1 MNPYLEL
8 GQIVNV
14 KGLKGEVK
22 VNPFTENIERF
33 EELKTVLIKFKNE
46 NKEFEIEKVGY
57 HKNQVILK
65 FKGINTVEEAEK
77 LRNSYILIDRNDLEP
92 LEEGV
97 YYITDLLGLEV
108 YTEDGT
114 LLGKVD
120 DIYNTG
126 SNDIYVVKDDLGKQK
141 LLPGIP
147 EVLKNVDLEHGKTIV
162 NLIFVSRSGSMFT
175 AQSEMMRN
183 RSFSG
188 ISKTDAWL
196 SRLPSSFR
204 PFSLSR
210 MAFMK
215 VEVCISPF
223 MGISASPQ

>member
-1 MNPYLEL
+1 MNSYLEL

-77 LRNSYILIDRNDLEP
+77 LRNSYILIDRNDVEP

-147 EVLKNVDLEHGKTIV
+147 EVLKNVDLEHGKIIV
-162 NLIFVSRSGSMFT
+162 NLIEG
-175 AQSEMMRN
+175 
-183 RSFSG
+183 
-188 ISKTDAWL
+188 L
-196 SRLPSSFR
+196 
-204 PFSLSR
+204 
-210 MAFMK
+210 
-215 VEVCISPF
+215 
-223 MGISASPQ
+223 